1 MDEDRRADDV
11 ADDPVDDLDG
21 VFGGSQLE
29 DPRLRPVR
37 SGQLCPV
44 AVEPHDEDLGL
55 DRAVD
60 VPTGGCARHPV
71 ILVIGTQIMPGLD
84 GIDP

>member
-1 MDEDRRADDV
+1 MDEDRWADDV

-21 VFGGSQLE
+21 VLGRAELE
-29 DPRLRPVR
+29 DPRLRAVGA
-37 SGQLCPV
+37 GQLEPV

-60 VPTGGCARHPV
+60 IPTGGCAAHTAIV
-71 ILVIGTQIMPGLD
+71 VIGTPIMPRLD